1 MIHWNR
7 VQIAKEEI
15 ASKSH
20 DFSRVKPFKISEKK
34 GEKISPKNKTQGK
47 KERLENFLRVS
58 VLWSLIHSGLIRS
71 PKSLAQ
77 YFCKGSRSWY
87 WSCISAFSSKI
98 IRHIMSMIKTYII
111 KIQSRNLIHDFK
123 SAYNRDDYRL
133 LAMIPNNKL
142 KSTIAS
148 IKIQKRRSYE
158 ASIGL
163 RGPRINSGHLIL
175 TKNN

>member
-58 VLWSLIHSGLIRS
+58 VLWFLIHSGLIRS

-77 YFCKGSRSWY
+77 YFCKGSRSR
-87 WSCISAFSSKI
+87 FRLKKI
-98 IRHIMSMIKTYII
+98 EPEPGSFLTGW
-111 KIQSRNLIHDFK
+111 
-123 SAYNRDDYRL
+123 
-133 LAMIPNNKL
+133 
-142 KSTIAS
+142 S
-148 IKIQKRRSYE
+148 IKDLCFFGSFERKFYLVWGFMIE
-158 ASIGL
+158 FW
-163 RGPRINSGHLIL
+163 
-175 TKNN
+175 